1 MSSNVVRPRIFQI
14 LSKISNRNCSKY
26 RRGFSSDTVSGAP
39 KKEPIIASQSIVG
52 DISAP
57 PEVEAAEEAAAPNE
71 VRKSSW
77 RFLTYGIVA
86 TLTGVTAGAGYLTYG
101 EVIFFPFYFIFGIW
115 AYNVFLDMRAVIL
128 FCVFNVLG
136 DKILP

>member
-57 PEVEAAEEAAAPNE
+57 PEVEAAGEAAAPNE

-101 EVIFFPFYFIFGIW
+101 EVIFFSFLFYFW
-115 AYNVFLDMRAVIL
+115 N
-128 FCVFNVLG
+128 LG
-136 DKILP
+136 LQCFS

>member
-1 MSSNVVRPRIFQI
+1 MSSNVVRSRIFPI
-14 LSKISNRNCSKY
+14 LSKISSRNCSKY

-57 PEVEAAEEAAAPNE
+57 PEIAAAGEAAAQNE
-71 VRKSSW
+71 VRKSPW

-86 TLTGVTAGAGYLTYG
+86 TLTGVTGGACYLTYG
-101 EVIFFPFYFIFGIW
+101 KVNFFSY
-115 AYNVFLDMRAVIL
+115 IL
-128 FCVFNVLG
+128 FFGGFFWNLG
-136 DKILP
+136 L